1 MKGIGNRDYQKN
13 KRIWAIA
20 AGICSIAFVCCL
32 VWLLYYVISGRRAA
46 AELGEL
52 QQNYVET
59 MEEVQEEPESEP
71 GESEG
76 IGAAGNRE
84 EEGTGD
90 MAEETQGT
98 EPSPLLGYEIPAK
111 TVDIQALQED
121 ENEDIY
127 AWITIPG
134 TVIDYPVLQH
144 PEEPDYYLDHNLDHS
159 SGYPGCIYSQN
170 LNSKEWDDP
179 NTVLYGHNMKNGT
192 MFAGLHH
199 YEDPQFLEE
208 NQYIYLF
215 TQDYVRVYHIFG
227 AYEYDNR
234 HLLLAVDT
242 QDPAAFAAYL
252 VEVQSLRGLR
262 DHFNEDVPVG
272 IEDKVLTLETCIA
285 NKPDKRY
292 IVQAVLEAEGE
303 WPIAEGMQPDL

>member
-1 MKGIGNRDYQKN
+1 MKKKGWTI
-13 KRIWAIA
+13 I
-20 AGICSIAFVCCL
+20 AGICSIVFICCL

-46 AELGEL
+46 AELEEL
-52 QQNYVET
+52 QRQYVET
-59 MEEVQEEPESEP
+59 VEELQENTEPETAPE
-71 GESEG
+71 ESE
-76 IGAAGNRE
+76 AAETTE
-84 EEGTGD
+84 EIPE
-90 MAEETQGT
+90 

-111 TVDIQALQED
+111 TVDIEALQEE

-127 AWITIPG
+127 AWITVPG

-144 PEEPDYYLDHNLDHS
+144 PEELDYYLDHNLDHS

-170 LNSKEWDDP
+170 LNSREWDDP
-179 NTVLYGHNMKNGT
+179 NTILYGHNMKNGT

-208 NQYIYLF
+208 NPYIYIF
-215 TQDYVRVYHIFG
+215 TQNYVRVYHIFG

-252 VEVQSLRGLR
+252 VEVQDLNGLR
-262 DHFNEDVPVG
+262 DHFDEDVPVS
-272 IEDKVLTLETCIA
+272 IEDKILTLETCIA

-303 WPIAEGMQPDL
+303 WPIAEETPAD

>member
-1 MKGIGNRDYQKN
+1 MKKKGWTI
-13 KRIWAIA
+13 I
-20 AGICSIAFVCCL
+20 AGICSIVFICCL
-32 VWLLYYVISGRRAA
+32 VWLLYYGISGRRASGDL
-46 AELGEL
+46 EEL
-52 QQNYVET
+52 QQNYVKSA
-59 MEEVQEEPESEP
+59 EEVPEGQAPESE
-71 GESEG
+71 ENE
-76 IGAAGNRE
+76 AMGNRAE
-84 EEGTGD
+84 AEAED
-90 MAEETQGT
+90 MAAETQGV
-98 EPSPLLGYEIPAK
+98 EPSPLLDYEIPAK
-111 TVDIQALQED
+111 TVDINALQEN

-144 PEEPDYYLDHNLDHS
+144 SEELDYYLDHNLDHS

-170 LNSKEWDDP
+170 LNSKDWDDP

-192 MFAGLHH
+192 MFAGLHY

-208 NQYIYLF
+208 NQYIYIY

-227 AYEYDNR
+227 AYEFDNR
-234 HLLLAVDT
+234 HLLLTIDT

-252 VEVQSLRGLR
+252 VEVQGLSGLR
-262 DHFNEDVPVG
+262 DHFNEEVSVG

-285 NKPDKRY
+285 NKPNKRY

-303 WPIAEGMQPDL
+303 WPAAEEGLLD